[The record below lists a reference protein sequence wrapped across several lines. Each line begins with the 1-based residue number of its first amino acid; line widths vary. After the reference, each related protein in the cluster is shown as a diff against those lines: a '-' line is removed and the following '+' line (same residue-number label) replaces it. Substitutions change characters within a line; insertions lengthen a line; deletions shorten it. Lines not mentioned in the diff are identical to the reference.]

1 MVTKQAVLD
10 YLTID
15 DCDDAAGDEMVSRRI
30 ERCIKSAE
38 GWIKESVCEQ
48 VDMEDAL
55 AEELL
60 IKAAGE
66 LYENRSFAEKGGIN
80 SKATAA
86 LNRMAA
92 DFAMQLRCKYGGDV

>member
-1 MVTKQAVLD
+1 
-10 YLTID
+10 
-15 DCDDAAGDEMVSRRI
+15 
-30 ERCIKSAE
+30 
-38 GWIKESVCEQ
+38 
-48 VDMEDAL
+48 MEDAL

>member
-1 MVTKQAVLD
+1 MVTKQDVLD
-10 YLTID
+10 YLMID
-15 DCDDAAGDEMVSRRI
+15 DCDEAAGDDMVSRRVD
-30 ERCIKSAE
+30 RCIKSAE
-38 GWIKESVCEQ
+38 GWIKEAVCNE
-48 VDMEDAL
+48 VDMSDPL

-80 SKATAA
+80 SKVSAA

-92 DFAMQLRCKYGGDV
+92 DFAMQLRCKYGGDA